1 MLTWTLLRSRR
12 IEPSRV
18 SMMVPRT
25 AKTPDTRSSS
35 WSGQSTP
42 TGYRIV
48 LSTILLFLLTAPS
61 APVEF
66 TYKEYAKAPE
76 AWKRGYVFAISRYMS
91 VVAQPDEEPPYPL
104 REAFQRC
111 LASAT
116 DSILIRQVDSYVA
129 ANRASSQG
137 AMVTV
142 VVRALF
148 DLCRSEI
155 EKVPAPSRKILR

>member
-1 MLTWTLLRSRR
+1 MIVLPTTLD
-12 IEPSRV
+12 
-18 SMMVPRT
+18 
-25 AKTPDTRSSS
+25 KQSSS
-35 WSGQSTP
+35 WSGRSTA
-42 TGYRIV
+42 TGYRV
-48 LSTILLFLLTAPS
+48 ALSTMVLLLLTVPS
-61 APVEF
+61 APAEF

-116 DSILIRQVDSYVA
+116 DITLVRQVESYVA

-137 AMVTV
+137 PMVTV
-142 VVRALF
+142 VVRAF
-148 DLCRSEI
+148 FYLCRSEI
-155 EKVPAPSRKILR
+155 EKAPAAARKLLR